1 MEAIILAAG
10 RGTRMM
16 PLTLA
21 KPKPL
26 LPLQNRPLLH
36 WSLRSLRGIVSRV
49 LIVASYLKEQIA
61 AYMAEQNL
69 FADYTLVE
77 QLPAPLGTGH
87 ALRCCQPHLHGDD
100 FLVINGD
107 DLFARESLHT
117 LSQVDYG
124 ILAMPRTDY
133 ARYGV
138 VLRDAQGAFAG
149 IHEKPPAGSYQS
161 PAPCS
166 IGAYKL
172 RRDVF
177 DHAPSP
183 SMRGEIEIT
192 DMVTAVAA
200 RRRVEVVEASWW
212 LPIGDARALHVAQVA
227 SLTPLGP
234 PD

>member
-1 MEAIILAAG
+1 M
-10 RGTRMM
+10 T
-16 PLTLA
+16 PLTLTT
-21 KPKPL
+21 PKPL
-26 LPLQNRPLLH
+26 LPLQGKPLLH
-36 WSLRSLRGIVSRV
+36 WSLRSLPGIVRRV
-49 LIVASYLKEQIA
+49 LIAVSYLKEQIA
-61 AYMAEQNL
+61 AYMARQSL
-69 FADYTLVE
+69 FADYALVE

-87 ALRCCQPHLHGDD
+87 ALRCCQPHLQGDD

-107 DLFARESLHT
+107 DLFARESLHV

-124 ILAMPRTDY
+124 ITAMPRTDY

-138 VLRDAQGAFAG
+138 VLRDQDGAFAG
-149 IHEKPPAGSYQS
+149 IHEKPPPGSYES

-177 DHAPSP
+177 AHAPGP

-212 LPIGDARALHVAQVA
+212 LPIGDARALRDAQGV
-227 SLTPLGP
+227 GV
-234 PD
+234 